1 MMESSSP
8 SGAARLHRPNSIL
21 CYLMSAG
28 MMISA
33 VGCGTTRWSDTT
45 RTGTEQ
51 LVLTGAIEQSVSEIS
66 FDVLRGQKVFLD
78 AQYLDTVIDKG
89 YLVSTIR
96 QQMVAQGV
104 ILKSDVKE
112 ADYVIEARAMTG
124 TNRQDLLFGVPQTSL
139 PNLNVPGVPSQIP
152 ELSFA
157 KSTTQ
162 KGVAK
167 IAVFAYERESGTP
180 IWQSGAYPVASS
192 AKDMWILGTGPWQR
206 GTIYN
211 GTQFAGTR
219 LNPYGREGDDSVAR
233 SSNVTSEQV
242 FEEGQRLAERESEG
256 PSSSTLQAGAKGEPK
271 AKAAQLSDEKIEFD
285 EAK

>member
-1 MMESSSP
+1 MASDKHRSCALSHRH
-8 SGAARLHRPNSIL
+8 SYAVTAALLLLLLS
-21 CYLMSAG
+21 
-28 MMISA
+28 
-33 VGCGTTRWSDTT
+33 GCGTTRWSDTT

-51 LVLTGAIEQSVSEIS
+51 LVLTGAIEQSVSEIA

-78 AQYLDTVIDKG
+78 EKYLDGVIDKG

-104 ILKSDVKE
+104 ILKSDVKD
-112 ADYVIEARAMTG
+112 ADYVVEARAMTG

-139 PNLNVPGVPSQIP
+139 PNLNVPGVPSSIP
-152 ELSFA
+152 ELSLA

-167 IAVFAYERESGTP
+167 IAVFAYQKETGTP

-206 GTIYN
+206 GTIYT

-219 LNPYGREGDDSVAR
+219 LNPYGKQGDDSVAR
-233 SSNVTSEQV
+233 SANVTSEQV
-242 FEEGQRLAERESEG
+242 FEEGQKLASDQEEADLHQETR
-256 PSSSTLQAGAKGEPK
+256 QVKGESTEK
-271 AKAAQLSDEKIEFD
+271 AKAAQLSNEKLEFD
-285 EAK
+285 EEK